1 MQPSSDIVTLD
12 TCDKEPIHIPGAVQP
27 HGVLFACHGDDW
39 AVSQVS
45 DNVETVFGEPAEAV
59 LGRPLGSQLDRSSTV
74 HLTHLAAQES
84 LRGLPPFRVVSR
96 AGRAFD
102 AVVHRSGSTF
112 VLELEPARDQ
122 TDGRSDSIG
131 AFDPRLRGSVLRLQS
146 STDVAALTAA
156 AAEEVRTLTGFDRV
170 MVYRFDADW
179 NGEVVAESKIATLGS
194 FLGQHYPAADI
205 PAQARRLYTINR
217 LRFIAD
223 ASYIPSPL
231 VPERDP
237 VSTVP
242 LDMSHAILR
251 SVSPIH
257 IEYLKNMGVAASMS
271 VSLVI
276 DGELAGLI
284 ACHHYAGPRLV
295 PVSARDTAEYLAYA
309 LSWQLRVVEG
319 AEKAERSR
327 AAQQHEAEVV
337 RSIAI
342 ASELLDGLE
351 TPALAS
357 LADATGAAVVLEEG
371 VRRIGRTPSID
382 ALAALVGWLRE
393 EGHDVFST
401 DHLAGS
407 FPAAQA
413 NPEEWEEVAAGV
425 VAVAIARELGEYI
438 LWFRPAVTK
447 VVDWAG
453 NPHKSVTYRTGEAP
467 RLSPRGSFELWRE
480 VVEGRSLPW
489 ESWQVEAASSLRRVI
504 LGGVRRRAVQL
515 RSINQRLLAADRAKD
530 EFIATVSHELRT
542 PLNAIHG
549 WTKLL
554 KGGDVEP
561 ARLKHAV
568 DVIAR
573 NVDMQMHLV
582 EDLLDV
588 SRMTSGKLELDV
600 DFVDLAA
607 VIASAV
613 ETVALA
619 VQAKGL
625 ELVQHLEPG
634 VAHIRGDN
642 LRLRQIVGNLLT
654 NAVKFTPKGGRIEI
668 TLRREE
674 SDVEIEVSDDG
685 QGIDGAFLP
694 FLFDAF
700 RQEDAAMNRRSQG
713 LGLGLSI
720 VKKLVELHGGK
731 VQASSPGLGRG
742 ATFRVCLPMTP
753 FTPSLTVGIPP
764 LPGELSSPP
773 STGELAGV
781 EVLVVE
787 DDLDSRDLL
796 GHLLTR
802 RGAKVTAAAHAR
814 DALEALE
821 TTAFDVIVSD
831 VGMPGM
837 DGLELLRTLRA
848 RTSAAGQRTPAVA
861 LTAYT
866 RAADRTQVA
875 HAGFQAHIPKPVDA
889 DELVAVLCGV
899 LQRDLPPK

>member
-1 MQPSSDIVTLD
+1 
-12 TCDKEPIHIPGAVQP
+12 
-27 HGVLFACHGDDW
+27 
-39 AVSQVS
+39 
-45 DNVETVFGEPAEAV
+45 
-59 LGRPLGSQLDRSSTV
+59 
-74 HLTHLAAQES
+74 
-84 LRGLPPFRVVSR
+84 
-96 AGRAFD
+96 
-102 AVVHRSGSTF
+102 
-112 VLELEPARDQ
+112 
-122 TDGRSDSIG
+122 
-131 AFDPRLRGSVLRLQS
+131 
-146 STDVAALTAA
+146 
-156 AAEEVRTLTGFDRV
+156 
-170 MVYRFDADW
+170 
-179 NGEVVAESKIATLGS
+179 
-194 FLGQHYPAADI
+194 
-205 PAQARRLYTINR
+205 
-217 LRFIAD
+217 
-223 ASYIPSPL
+223 
-231 VPERDP
+231 
-237 VSTVP
+237 
-242 LDMSHAILR
+242 
-251 SVSPIH
+251 
-257 IEYLKNMGVAASMS
+257 
-271 VSLVI
+271 
-276 DGELAGLI
+276 
-284 ACHHYAGPRLV
+284 
-295 PVSARDTAEYLAYA
+295 
-309 LSWQLRVVEG
+309 
-319 AEKAERSR
+319 
-327 AAQQHEAEVV
+327 
-337 RSIAI
+337 
-342 ASELLDGLE
+342 
-351 TPALAS
+351 
-357 LADATGAAVVLEEG
+357 
-371 VRRIGRTPSID
+371 
-382 ALAALVGWLRE
+382 
-393 EGHDVFST
+393 
-401 DHLAGS
+401 
-407 FPAAQA
+407 
-413 NPEEWEEVAAGV
+413 
-425 VAVAIARELGEYI
+425 
-438 LWFRPAVTK
+438 
-447 VVDWAG
+447 
-453 NPHKSVTYRTGEAP
+453 
-467 RLSPRGSFELWRE
+467 
-480 VVEGRSLPW
+480 
-489 ESWQVEAASSLRRVI
+489 
-504 LGGVRRRAVQL
+504 
-515 RSINQRLLAADRAKD
+515 
-530 EFIATVSHELRT
+530 
-542 PLNAIHG
+542 
-549 WTKLL
+549 
-554 KGGDVEP
+554 
-561 ARLKHAV
+561 
-568 DVIAR
+568 
-573 NVDMQMHLV
+573 
-582 EDLLDV
+582 
-588 SRMTSGKLELDV
+588 MTSGKLELDV